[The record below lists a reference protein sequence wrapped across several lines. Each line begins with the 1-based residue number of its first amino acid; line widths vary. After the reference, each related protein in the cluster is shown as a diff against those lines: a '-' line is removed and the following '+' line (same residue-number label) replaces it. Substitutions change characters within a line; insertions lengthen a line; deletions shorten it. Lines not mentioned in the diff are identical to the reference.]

1 MTPHSP
7 PPKPSR
13 LAARHD
19 TRHRG
24 RGHRR
29 PARLRS
35 TAAPSTA
42 NATRSDRQTAPRL
55 HNQRRHPATQPQW
68 SRYTRCE
75 LTWAEIGIIG
85 IAILGQLVV
94 LAAIIA
100 LAFWR

>member
-1 MTPHSP
+1 MTPQSP
-7 PPKPSR
+7 SPIPTRS
-13 LAARHD
+13 AARRD

-42 NATRSDRQTAPRL
+42 NPTRSDRQTAPRL
-55 HNQRRHPATQPQW
+55 DNQQRYPTQPQW
-68 SRYTRCE
+68 SRYTRWE

-85 IAILGQLVV
+85 IVILGQLVV
-94 LAAIIA
+94 LAAIIE
-100 LAFWR
+100 LAF